1 LRSTTSFNEIN
12 SEQPLSS
19 VLKEVIAVVEPIVIH
34 VRTGGHSSNDLRKQ
48 IIEELTSEQQG
59 YVNLDV
65 NSLIRDENER
75 RT

>member
-1 LRSTTSFNEIN
+1 MRSTTSFNEIN

-19 VLKEVIAVVEPIVIH
+19 VLKEVFAVVEPIVIH
-34 VRTGGHSSNDLRKQ
+34 VRTGGNSSNDLRKQ